1 MSEIIYKSKNAVVI
15 CKSPGISS
23 QPDRAGG
30 RDAMTSLSA
39 VLAESGENSTLYPV
53 HRLDNV
59 VGGLIIYARTGKA
72 AAELSALV
80 STDGVGKEYYAVVD
94 GTPEAGIYTDYL
106 RKDSRQSKAVIASK
120 SDRDAREAVLTLTPI
135 HTVSVGT
142 AEKTLVKILLHTGR
156 FYQIRAQLS
165 SRGAPITGDSKYG
178 SKDFRTR
185 TPALFSSSVS
195 ADFCGESISL
205 THLPPVDKYP
215 WNLFSADKY
224 I

>member
-156 FYQIRAQLS
+156 FHHCVVPHL
-165 SRGAPITGDSKYG
+165 
-178 SKDFRTR
+178 
-185 TPALFSSSVS
+185 ALN
-195 ADFCGESISL
+195 ISL
-205 THLPPVDKYP
+205 YPFFLQWLHLLYAGLGTVI
-215 WNLFSADKY
+215 FSLVRPFLPFFNKEYECALTGP
-224 I
+224 